1 MRFLKIYW
9 PAPRNSRLPGP
20 TAKSIPPLGI
30 FAYNIYMTTGLTTN
44 KVLALRNQYGR
55 NVFQEGK
62 RSSRTVLAFVAR
74 FRNPLVL
81 ILLMAAT
88 LSLFFGEKA
97 SFFIIAAIVVL
108 SVGLDFFNTY
118 RSEQAAE
125 ALKDKVRVRVT
136 VRRNGRDEH
145 VPAADLVPGDIVL
158 LTAGKVIPADGEMV
172 AGKDVFAN
180 EAALTGE
187 SFPQMKAVGAAVYM
201 GSGVIS
207 GEGVMRVTQTGPRT
221 KFAHI
226 AAALQ
231 SARRTT
237 EFEREIRDFS
247 TLIIKLTFFLVI
259 FVLLVNVLFH
269 RNVLESVLF
278 SLALAVGLTPEL
290 LPLIITLN
298 LTKGSLK
305 MAKEGVIVK
314 QLSAVQNFGS
324 MDILCTDKTGTL
336 TEDKIALVK
345 YVDAKNVQS
354 DYVLELGYVASV
366 FSTSFEN
373 PLDTAVEQFA
383 HVDIQAYKKIDEIPF
398 DFERKREAVVVHH
411 RASKQRHLIVKGAPE
426 EVLKICT
433 SYNADAQ
440 LSPQLTARIQ
450 KTYDE
455 LSQQGFR
462 VLAVASKKIHAEQRY
477 EPQDEAGLQ
486 FQGFLAFLDPA
497 KASVGE
503 TLQRMHNMGIGIKII
518 TGDNVYVTQKIAAD
532 IGLHVDGV
540 LAGDD
545 LARMSSPQLVAA
557 VERTTIFARVNPE
570 QKMHIIQ
577 ALQQNGH
584 VIGYLGDGINDAPSL
599 RAADVGVSVNNATDV
614 AKDAADFILLRK
626 SLHELTNGI
635 VEGRKTF
642 ANTMKYLRMSL
653 SSNFGNMFSMAG
665 ASLFLPFLPMLA
677 TQILLN
683 NLLYDSSQF
692 AIPLDNVDE
701 AEIIQPRRLSLR
713 DVKKFMWSYGLLSS
727 CFDFLTFGVLLLVF
741 HAGEATFQAGW
752 FLESILTQVFV
763 VYIIR
768 TRFVPFKDSW
778 PAALLVVSTAL
789 TGLVATLA
797 VLLPVRTIFHFGYL
811 RLGQIVA
818 LTAIVL
824 AYLLA
829 AQRIKRRFYGGV
841 SPQVS
846 PGPAATPRQ

>member
-1 MRFLKIYW
+1 MV
-9 PAPRNSRLPGP
+9 N
-20 TAKSIPPLGI
+20 
-30 FAYNIYMTTGLTTN
+30 GLSAE
-44 KVLALRNQYGR
+44 KVLQLRQQYGPNTFEQGR
-55 NVFQEGK
+55 R
-62 RSSRTVLAFVAR
+62 RSKALLAFLAR
-74 FRNPLVL
+74 FRNPLVI
-81 ILLMAAT
+81 ILLIAAT
-88 LSLFFGEKA
+88 LSLFFGDKA
-97 SFFIIAAIVVL
+97 SFFIISTIILL

-118 RSEQAAE
+118 RSERAAE
-125 ALKDKVRVRVT
+125 ALKDKVRVLVT
-136 VRRNGRDEH
+136 VRRNSREEQ
-145 VPAADLVPGDIVL
+145 VAVSELVPGDIVL
-158 LTAGKVIPADGEMV
+158 LKAGKVIPADGVIVE
-172 AGKDVFAN
+172 GKDLFAN

-187 SFPQMKAVGAAVYM
+187 SFPQEKNVGAEVYM

-207 GEGVMRVTQTGPRT
+207 GEGVMRVMQTGTHT

-231 SARRTT
+231 SARRAT

-247 TLIIKLTFFLVI
+247 TLIIKITFFLVV
-259 FVLLVNVLFH
+259 FVFLVNVLFH

-345 YVDAKNVQS
+345 YVDGKNDQS
-354 DYVLELGYVASV
+354 ERVLELGYLASV
-366 FSTSFEN
+366 FSTGFVN
-373 PLDTAVEQFA
+373 PLDGAVQDFK
-383 HVDIQAYKKIDEIPF
+383 HIDIKAYKKIDEIPF

-411 RASKQRHLIVKGAPE
+411 LEDKRRFLIVKGAPE

-433 SYNADAQ
+433 GYDDTTAHLTPRFREVIENTYED
-440 LSPQLTARIQ
+440 LSR
-450 KTYDE
+450 
-455 LSQQGFR
+455 QGFR
-462 VLAVASKKIHAEQRY
+462 VLAIASKDIDTEKHY
-477 EPQDEAGLQ
+477 EPSDEAGLQ

-503 TLQRMHNMGIGIKII
+503 TLERMGNMGIGIKII
-518 TGDNVYVTQKIAAD
+518 TGDNALVTQKIADD
-532 IGLHVDGV
+532 IGLKVDGILTGDE
-540 LAGDD
+540 LAT
-545 LARMSSPQLVAA
+545 LHERELIVA
-557 VERTTIFARVNPE
+557 VEKTTIFARVNPE
-570 QKMHIIQ
+570 QKMQIIE
-577 ALQQNGH
+577 ALQANGH
-584 VIGYLGDGINDAPSL
+584 VIGYMGDGINDAPSL
-599 RAADVGVSVNNATDV
+599 RTADVGVSVNNATDV

-683 NLLYDSSQF
+683 NLLYDTSQF

-701 AEIIQPRRLSLR
+701 SEVLRPHRLSIT
-713 DVKKFMWSYGLLSS
+713 DIKKFMWSYGLLSS
-727 CFDFLTFGVLLLVF
+727 CFDFITFGTLLFVF
-741 HAGEATFQAGW
+741 HAHEAIFQAGW

-768 TRFVPFKDSW
+768 TRQFPFKDSR
-778 PAALLVVSTAL
+778 PAAV
-789 TGLVATLA
+789 LVASTLTVTVTA
-797 VLLPVRTIFHFGYL
+797 TLIITLPIRTWFHFGYL
-811 RLGQIVA
+811 QTSQIIA
-818 LTAIVL
+818 LSGVVL
-824 AYLLA
+824 VYLVA
-829 AQRIKRRFYGGV
+829 AQLIKSRFYGGYA
-841 SPQVS
+841 SDKK
-846 PGPAATPRQ
+846 